1 VLDQIYTMLEGSITG
16 TLAGK
21 YAAVQGLVS
30 APLQTAMAI
39 NLVIVGFAVMRG
51 ASNEPFGNYLGT
63 WLKCYLVIL
72 AATSSLAPQIAAAA
86 QSAPDQL
93 AAALGGGALNASFDS
108 FVQNAVNPALSL
120 HNAMP
125 PWFEGNSWIPITIPN
140 LATGFMVI
148 LILVI
153 AYIIAALAMVM
164 VLFIKFGLF
173 VTIATMPIFVGA
185 LIFPSSSGLFFSWL
199 GAVLNYAIQTAAVSL
214 ALVLV
219 VGLVNAMPSALAAG
233 SGGDTWTTLI
243 AMVAQLVVIL
253 VGGFLI
259 MQAQAI
265 GSFAGGG
272 GSSGAGFLAALYP
285 TTMARQ
291 IMTRANRAPIS
302 LARGVGNAAGWSLAR
317 QSANRAAFLASASG
331 GGTGGGGGS
340 GGGRTSMGGAS
351 TSRTR

>member
-1 VLDQIYTMLEGSITG
+1 MLDQIYTMLEGSITG

-39 NLVIVGFAVMRG
+39 NLVLVGFAVMRG
-51 ASNEPFGNYLGT
+51 VSNEPFGNYLGT

-93 AAALGGGALNASFDS
+93 AGALGGGPLSASFDS
-108 FVQNAVNPALSL
+108 FVRSAVDPALSI

-125 PWFEGNSWIPITIPN
+125 PWFEGNSWIPVTVPN

-148 LILVI
+148 LILI
-153 AYIIAALAMVM
+153 MAYIIAALAMVM

-173 VTIATMPIFVGA
+173 VTIATLPIFVGA
-185 LIFPSSSGLFFSWL
+185 PIFPSSSGLFFSWL
-199 GAVLNYAIQTAAVSL
+199 GAVLNYSIQTAAVSL

-219 VGLVNAMPSALAAG
+219 VGLVGAMPSTLAAG
-233 SGGDTWTTLI
+233 SGGDTWTALI

-291 IMTRANRAPIS
+291 IMTRVNRSPVS
-302 LARGVGNAAGWSLAR
+302 VARGVGNAAGWSLAR
-317 QSANRAAFLASASG
+317 QSANRAAFASG
-331 GGTGGGGGS
+331 AGGSGGNGS